1 MKAKYRLEG
10 AFKKDPGDGE
20 NLAKVRCELS
30 LLLGNMTAGCQDE
43 EDEDDGLLHDSDIL
57 DIDKAELLLGR
68 DLDMFSSSEEAGEGE
83 AGLGDSTG
91 SSLGRA
97 RPLSAYRRTDK

>member
-1 MKAKYRLEG
+1 M
-10 AFKKDPGDGE
+10 
-20 NLAKVRCELS
+20 S
-30 LLLGNMTAGCQDE
+30 AGCQDE

-68 DLDMFSSSEEAGEGE
+68 DLDMFSSSEEAGEEG
-83 AGLGDSTG
+83 GLGDSTG

>member
-1 MKAKYRLEG
+1 M
-10 AFKKDPGDGE
+10 GD
-20 NLAKVRCELS
+20 
-30 LLLGNMTAGCQDE
+30 MTGGCQDE

-83 AGLGDSTG
+83 GGPGDSAG